1 MGKNKKTAKTLLAL
15 WWVFYII
22 CNITLCVAHYNL
34 SKTSS
39 DPLRPLGELW
49 FAVFGLVVFIML
61 PWMFAIYRIAK
72 KENNKNIKLAS
83 LIVMIIMV
91 CFTVMMIIISILAA
105 FGVKLGR
112 IS

>member
-1 MGKNKKTAKTLLAL
+1 MGKNKKTAKTLLVL

-22 CNITLCVAHYNL
+22 CNITLSVAHYNL

-83 LIVMIIMV
+83 LIVIIIMV